1 MGTQYKLYG
10 CEFSPYTGKVRA
22 YLNYKQASYTE
33 VFSSVLQYATVI
45 KPRTGVMFVP
55 VLITPEG
62 EALQDSSVIIDT
74 LEKRLPQRSIIPET
88 PAQKLTCYLI
98 ELYGDEWMTPMP
110 SMHYRWNY
118 PENRDFLYGQF
129 GGIALPFAPEYV
141 KRVLGK
147 KISQRFSGYVPKLGL
162 TGDIKAAIEQ
172 RHEQL
177 LASLQQH
184 FQRYKYLLGDRPS
197 LADFAMFGPLYAHL
211 YRDPAAGKIM
221 RAHAPLA
228 VEWIERL
235 RQPINDIG
243 DWAAHDEIPPAIL
256 GILKMLF
263 EDSMPLHLEAVKRVT
278 EWADKNPGETR
289 MPAALSGIDFELLG
303 KKGSRILLSAPIW
316 KLQRPLFLYQQ
327 SDDKVAMDKLL
338 KATGGFNTMQ
348 TKVKYPVTRKNN
360 HVVLI

>member
-1 MGTQYKLYG
+1 MSAQYKLYG

-22 YLNYKQASYTE
+22 YLNYKKANYTE
-33 VFSSVLQYATVI
+33 IFSSAFQYATVI
-45 KPRTGVMFVP
+45 RPRTGVMFVP
-55 VLITPEG
+55 ILITPEN

-74 LEKRLPQRSIIPET
+74 LEKRLPQRAITPNT
-88 PAQKLTCYLI
+88 PAQKLACSLI
-98 ELYGDEWMTPMP
+98 ELYGDEWMVPMP

-129 GGIALPFAPEYV
+129 GGIALPYAPELV
-141 KRVLGK
+141 KRILGK

-162 TGDIKAAIEQ
+162 VGEIKDAIEQ

-184 FQRYKYLLGDRPS
+184 FQQYKYLLGDRPS
-197 LADFAMFGPLYAHL
+197 MADFAMFGPLYAHL

-221 RAHAPLA
+221 RAQAPLA

-235 RQPINDIG
+235 RKPINDIG
-243 DWAAHDEIPPAIL
+243 DWAPNDEVPQAALDIL
-256 GILKMLF
+256 NMLF
-263 EDSMPLHLEAVKRVT
+263 EDSMPIHLEAVKRVT
-278 EWADKNPGETR
+278 EWADKNPGEKR

-303 KKGSRILLSAPIW
+303 KKGSRMLLSSPIW

-327 SDDKVAMDKLL
+327 SENKTAMNKLL
-338 KATGGFNTMQ
+338 KSTGGFAAMQ
-348 TKVKYPVTRKNN
+348 TKIKYPMTRKNN
-360 HVVLI
+360 HVLLA